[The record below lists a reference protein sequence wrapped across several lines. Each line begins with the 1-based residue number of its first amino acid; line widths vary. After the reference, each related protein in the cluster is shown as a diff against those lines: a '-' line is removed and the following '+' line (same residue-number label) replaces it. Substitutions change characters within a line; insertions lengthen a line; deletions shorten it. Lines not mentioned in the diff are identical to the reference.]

1 MHLLQHSIIKTVV
14 SAGLVVGMLGAMAG
28 CTTISPSYDDRP
40 VYRGDNNN
48 NDTFSRVSQEL
59 RQDLRRS
66 GYNVMNIQPENYR
79 GTQTLLVYAK
89 KNNQPYILRY
99 TYPGLRQISASK
111 KDWSN
116 IWQDNRKNN
125 KNKTTYNSKNDRYKS
140 STQKDA
146 RFDVI
151 RKRAI
156 SKVNGMGYQVKDID
170 FEEKNN
176 RGVFEIEAKRGSQD
190 YEITLGYPNLN
201 VIKVE
206 KD

>member
-1 MHLLQHSIIKTVV
+1 MRLLQHSIIKTVA
-14 SAGLVVGMLGAMAG
+14 SAGLMVGLLGGVAS

-48 NDTFSRVSQEL
+48 DNFNRASQKL

-66 GYNVMNIQPENYR
+66 GYDVMNIQPENYR
-79 GTQTLLVYAK
+79 GNQALLVYAK

-99 TYPGLRQISASK
+99 SYPGLRQISASK

-116 IWQDNRKNN
+116 VWKDNKRNN
-125 KNKTTYNSKNDRYKS
+125 KSKTTYSSKNDRYKNS
-140 STQKDA
+140 VQKDA
-146 RFDVI
+146 RYDVI

-170 FEEKNN
+170 FDEKNN
-176 RGVFEIEAKRGSQD
+176 RSFFEIEAKRGSQD

-201 VIKVE
+201 VVKIE